1 MLGDYGFWRGRYG
14 LLADQLVEARMVLAD
29 GTALTV
35 SEDSHK
41 DLLWGICGAGHNF
54 GVATG
59 FGYKMYDLIR
69 NSTWA
74 YEAFMFTGDKLEAL
88 CLLTNKV
95 MKPKPPQ
102 VVNYALIFHPL
113 LSFSW
118 PPFPTF
124 ILDISTLHA
133 YIMSSTGLM
142 SHSSWMISDDVA
154 LTSGSQV
161 NIFRINFRNISFSS
175 PGGIMV
181 TKSSKEVLGIGGSD
195 IQLPIVIECQVH
207 LVQSSD

>member
-1 MLGDYGFWRGRYG
+1 MTCSKQLPGLASVWVCRANVRRWPWSFWQGQYRI
-14 LLADQLVEARMVLAD
+14 V
-29 GTALTV
+29 
-35 SEDSHK
+35 H
-41 DLLWGICGAGHNF
+41 GHMRHS
-54 GVATG
+54 A
-59 FGYKMYDLIR
+59 
-69 NSTWA
+69 
-74 YEAFMFTGDKLEAL
+74 FTGDKLEAL

-95 MKPKPPQ
+95 VKTQPPQ

-124 ILDISTLHA
+124 ILDISTVHA
-133 YIMSSTGLM
+133 YVMSSTGLM

-161 NIFRINFRNISFSS
+161 NIFRINLRNISFSS
-175 PGGIMV
+175 PGGIVV
-181 TKSSKEVLGIGGSD
+181 TKSSKEVLGIGGLD
-195 IQLPIVIECQVH
+195 IQLPVVIECQVH